1 MSETPEM
8 PGMDDQRF
16 LILRMGA
23 LGDIVHTLP
32 AVCALR
38 ESFPRARIDWLV
50 DERWAP
56 VLDENPCI
64 DHVVTVNRGS
74 WRNVIDGVR
83 RLRAAKYTMAID
95 FQSLYRSAILGWLSG
110 APKRL
115 GFERQYVRESGAA
128 LFYTR
133 ATHPH
138 SAHKVEH
145 NLELARAAGARGV
158 SVCFPL
164 PAVAKETEEV
174 KRILAAK
181 SVEKYFVLSPGGGWG
196 AKCWPAERYGELH
209 RELAKKYGWQ
219 GIVSFGPGER
229 ELAGK
234 VLRSAGVPPPVVEM
248 FNLKQLIALLRGA
261 SLMVAG
267 DTGPLHLASALGTP
281 VVGLY
286 GPTDPVRNGPF
297 SVGDIVVRKAQP
309 EETTYR
315 HSSDISPAM
324 LEISVGDVLDA
335 VERRLRTA

>member
-1 MSETPEM
+1 M

-38 ESFPRARIDWLV
+38 EAFPRARIDWLV
-50 DERWAP
+50 DEKWAP

-64 DHVVTVNRGS
+64 DHVVTINRGS
-74 WRNVIDGVR
+74 WRNVLECVR
-83 RLRAAKYTMAID
+83 RLRAANYTIAID
-95 FQSLYRSAILGWLSG
+95 FQSLYRSAILGWFSG
-110 APKRL
+110 APKRF
-115 GFERQYVRESGAA
+115 GFDSQYSRESGAA
-128 LFYTR
+128 LLYT
-133 ATHPH
+133 TTIHPH
-138 SAHKVEH
+138 GAHKIEH
-145 NLELARAAGARGV
+145 NLELAKATGVRGGQIR
-158 SVCFPL
+158 FPL
-164 PAVAKETEEV
+164 PGLAEETEEV

-181 SVEKYFVLSPGGGWG
+181 NVEKYFVLSPGGGWG

-219 GIVSFGPGER
+219 GIVSFGPGEEQLTER
-229 ELAGK
+229 VRL
-234 VLRSAGVPPPVVEM
+234 SAGDPAPIVEM

-261 SLMVAG
+261 NLMVAG

-286 GPTDPVRNGPF
+286 GPTDPARNGPF
-297 SVGDIVVRKAQP
+297 SAGDIVVRKARP
-309 EETTYR
+309 EQTTYR
-315 HSSDISPAM
+315 HNEVVSPAM
-324 LEISVGDVLDA
+324 LAISVEDVLDA